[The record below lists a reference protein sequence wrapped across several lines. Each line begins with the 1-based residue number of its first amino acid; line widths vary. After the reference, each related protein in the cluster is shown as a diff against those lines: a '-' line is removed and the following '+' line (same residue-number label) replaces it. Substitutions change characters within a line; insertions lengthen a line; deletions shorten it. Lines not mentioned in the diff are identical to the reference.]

1 MDLLIRLERI
11 PQETTQ
17 VEEEKLKWEQRFYF
31 RILSQTFVHDR
42 SESVDQDQYVGQFE
56 HNEMGIAPGKRRVSD
71 VESFFEVQE
80 SRPG

>member
-42 SESVDQDQYVGQFE
+42 SESVDQD
-56 HNEMGIAPGKRRVSD
+56 
-71 VESFFEVQE
+71 
-80 SRPG
+80 